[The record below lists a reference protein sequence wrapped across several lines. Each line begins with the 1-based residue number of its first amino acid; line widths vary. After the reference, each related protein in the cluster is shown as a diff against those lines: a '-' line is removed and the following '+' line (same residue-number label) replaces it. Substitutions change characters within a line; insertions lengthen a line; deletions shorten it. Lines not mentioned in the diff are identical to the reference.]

1 MLDSSNIP
9 ELSSGYYPNYWN
21 IKVSRVV
28 PCGTERK
35 GQQGKLIHVMSFTD
49 ITPFLTWYS
58 KSLLEHE
65 AVQKK
70 VLSCSNVMEKI
81 TLCKQ
86 CYAPEA
92 MCACESG
99 FVGLPQSDKFCMNC
113 SENYNEC
120 MCTEEIIE
128 EEVQPKKVRRPIRI
142 KRKSRMSTQAL
153 TLTNGEMPSYIQC
166 MYTGVLDWFNND
178 STYDVNTYVD
188 SLPLHTKLYLWF
200 WLKFYN
206 LVTHFTIINSILMFM
221 LGPNWFIERA
231 FGLNK
236 SFLARHILS
245 YGFYRIKH
253 DLTVPKK
260 LLAITLAIG
269 SGYLLYNMLKK
280 TLDMFVGDTQGGIM
294 STGST
299 PPPDTDNKPHV
310 IYEDPF
316 RICVDDL
323 SQQTLCAKGKD
334 LSFLKKTC

>member
-1 MLDSSNIP
+1 
-9 ELSSGYYPNYWN
+9 
-21 IKVSRVV
+21 
-28 PCGTERK
+28 
-35 GQQGKLIHVMSFTD
+35 
-49 ITPFLTWYS
+49 
-58 KSLLEHE
+58 
-65 AVQKK
+65 
-70 VLSCSNVMEKI
+70 
-81 TLCKQ
+81 
-86 CYAPEA
+86 
-92 MCACESG
+92 
-99 FVGLPQSDKFCMNC
+99 
-113 SENYNEC
+113 

-206 LVTHFTIINSILMFM
+206 LVTHFTFINSILMFM

-316 RICVDDL
+316 RISVDDL

-334 LSFLKKTC
+334 LSFLKKHVNAATVMFSSKYEGVTRVGTAVNVRGNIYMCNAHVLPNADDFLIDIIDHYGFKINASLKNVRVTPSIMYRDLDHDLVFLKLLCRATSSEVSALHCYPGWG